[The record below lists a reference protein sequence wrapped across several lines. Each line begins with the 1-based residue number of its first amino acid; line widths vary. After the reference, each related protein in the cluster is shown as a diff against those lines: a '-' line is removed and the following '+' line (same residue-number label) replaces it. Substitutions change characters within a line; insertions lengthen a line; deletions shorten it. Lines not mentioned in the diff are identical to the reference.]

1 MILKPCHRICSDV
14 LTLHILFISTFKMSC
29 DTVMSHIRRTLSLLR
44 GCRTF
49 SQSARSTSTF
59 FSSSDGGLVLQSRS
73 TDVYQ
78 NLALEDW
85 IEANVDLQQRSI
97 LLLWRNRPAV
107 VIGRHQN
114 PWSECNLPTMRRAGI
129 PLARR
134 RSGGGTVFH
143 DLGNLNLTFFTS
155 KKAYDRQRNLKVVT
169 DALRRIRPELDV
181 HATDR
186 LDIVLNGRFKISGR
200 GRPSGEDLRSA
211 LGCCSC
217 VCLQGCCCLCF
228 RLQAVRPG

>member
-1 MILKPCHRICSDV
+1 MFKV
-14 LTLHILFISTFKMSC
+14 TMQNIS
-29 DTVMSHIRRTLSLLR
+29 RTLSLLR
-44 GCRTF
+44 GCSGVYRCHTGNQSSRT
-49 SQSARSTSTF
+49 R
-59 FSSSDGGLVLQSRS
+59 SSSSSLFLSSDSIILRSRS

-85 IEANVDLQQRSI
+85 IDANVDLQRRGV

-114 PWSECNLPTMRRAGI
+114 PWTECDLRAMRRVGI

-155 KKAYDRQRNLKVVT
+155 KKAYDRKRNLKVIT
-169 DALRRIRPELDV
+169 EALRRVRPGLDV
-181 HATDR
+181 QATDR
-186 LDIVLNGRFKISGR
+186 YDILLNGHYKISGS
-200 GRPSGEDLRSA
+200 GRRTTASVDA
-211 LGCCSC
+211 
-217 VCLQGCCCLCF
+217 VCCCCLCCCCC
-228 RLQAVRPG
+228 LQALRPD

>member
-1 MILKPCHRICSDV
+1 
-14 LTLHILFISTFKMSC
+14 
-29 DTVMSHIRRTLSLLR
+29 MSHIRRTLPLLKGCSGVCR
-44 GCRTF
+44 CRT
-49 SQSARSTSTF
+49 SNQPARTSSTS
-59 FSSSDGGLVLQSRS
+59 FSSLTMVSDSCKAGLVLHSQS

-85 IEANVDLQQRSI
+85 IDANVDLQQRSI

-114 PWSECNLPTMRRAGI
+114 PWTECNLPAMRRAGI

-169 DALRRIRPELDV
+169 EALRRLRPELDV
-181 HATDR
+181 KATDR
-186 LDIVLNGRFKISGR
+186 FDILLGHFKISGKK
-200 GRPSGEDLRSA
+200 GG
-211 LGCCSC
+211 
-217 VCLQGCCCLCF
+217 
-228 RLQAVRPG
+228 QAAFKITRQESL

>member
-1 MILKPCHRICSDV
+1 
-14 LTLHILFISTFKMSC
+14 MSC
-29 DTVMSHIRRTLSLLR
+29 DAVMSHIRRMLSLLR

-49 SQSARSTSTF
+49 SQSARSTSTSI
-59 FSSSDGGLVLQSRS
+59 SSSDGGLVLQSRS

-85 IEANVDLQQRSI
+85 IEANVDLQQRSV
-97 LLLWRNRPAV
+97 LLLWRNQPAV

-114 PWSECNLPTMRRAGI
+114 PWSECNLPAMRRAGI

-155 KKAYDRQRNLKVVT
+155 KKAYDRQRNLRVVT
-169 DALRRIRPELDV
+169 DTLRRIRPELDV

-186 LDIVLNGRFKISGR
+186 LDIVLNGRFKISG
-200 GRPSGEDLRSA
+200 GWRPSGARPQASVGVVDYVVVYVSLCRQCIQAEQEVVLPSLHSAALR
-211 LGCCSC
+211 
-217 VCLQGCCCLCF
+217 
-228 RLQAVRPG
+228 

>member
-1 MILKPCHRICSDV
+1 MQSLMLLLSEYHLPLERWGHFKY
-14 LTLHILFISTFKMSC
+14 STHVEETQLGEETTMMSAL
-29 DTVMSHIRRTLSLLR
+29 MRTLSR
-44 GCRTF
+44 VRRCSAVCRCRT
-49 SQSARSTSTF
+49 STQSVGTSST
-59 FSSSDGGLVLQSRS
+59 SSSDLFSSNTGLILLSRS

-85 IEANVDLQQRSI
+85 IDSNVDLQQRHI

-114 PWSECNLPTMRRAGI
+114 PWTECNLSVMRGAGI

-155 KKAYDRQRNLKVVT
+155 KKAYNRQRNLRVIT
-169 DALRRIRPELDV
+169 EGLRRIRPELDV

-186 LDIVLNGRFKISGR
+186 FDILLNGHFKISGKV
-200 GRPSGEDLRSA
+200 ELRRY
-211 LGCCSC
+211 CCDII
-217 VCLQGCCCLCF
+217 
-228 RLQAVRPG
+228 

>member
-1 MILKPCHRICSDV
+1 MQSLMLLLSEYHLQLERWGNFKYSTHVEETQLGEETTMMS
-14 LTLHILFISTFKMSC
+14 TLM
-29 DTVMSHIRRTLSLLR
+29 RTLSR
-44 GCRTF
+44 VRRCSAVCRCRT
-49 SQSARSTSTF
+49 STQLFGTSST
-59 FSSSDGGLVLQSRS
+59 SSSDLFSSNTGLILLSRS

-85 IEANVDLQQRSI
+85 IDSNVDLQQRHI

-114 PWSECNLPTMRRAGI
+114 PWTECNLSVMRGAGI

-155 KKAYDRQRNLKVVT
+155 KKAYNRQRNLRVIT
-169 DALRRIRPELDV
+169 EGLRRIRPELDV

-186 LDIVLNGRFKISGR
+186 FDILLNGHFKISGKV
-200 GRPSGEDLRSA
+200 ELRRY
-211 LGCCSC
+211 SC
-217 VCLQGCCCLCF
+217 DIIWDGFLLF
-228 RLQAVRPG
+228 

>member
-1 MILKPCHRICSDV
+1 MMWTLIRILAPV
-14 LTLHILFISTFKMSC
+14 
-29 DTVMSHIRRTLSLLR
+29 R
-44 GCRTF
+44 GRSSVCRCRTS
-49 SQSARSTSTF
+49 SQSVRTSSTSIRDL
-59 FSSSDGGLVLQSRS
+59 FSSDSGLILHSRS

-85 IEANVDLQQRSI
+85 IDSNVDLQQRGV

-114 PWSECNLPTMRRAGI
+114 PWTECNLSVMSSAGI

-155 KKAYDRQRNLKVVT
+155 KNAYDRQRNLRVIT
-169 DALRRIRPELDV
+169 EALRRIRPELDV
-181 HATDR
+181 RATDR
-186 LDIVLNGRFKISGR
+186 FDILLNGHLKISGSVGTR
-200 GRPSGEDLRSA
+200 RSGRTPLDLLFSR
-211 LGCCSC
+211 
-217 VCLQGCCCLCF
+217 
-228 RLQAVRPG
+228 RRR